1 LEYNNTNTI
10 AILRSSSLFIKAPS
24 CFVKEKLAGFLE
36 TYSSVS
42 LKTKN
47 KIDKT
52 FLAGETI

>member
-1 LEYNNTNTI
+1 
-10 AILRSSSLFIKAPS
+10 LFIKAPS